1 MVSCLTGERV
11 VFAQVS
17 AEIVRA
23 LAGEHAS
30 LCLSLAMPTHRR
42 VPDKL
47 GDRPAFRHLVESL
60 GLALAKEHHQP
71 EVDRQLEPFR
81 QLEGNAAFW
90 EHTRDGLVVLAA
102 DGMASVFILPVAP
115 RPLALVGR
123 RFHTLP
129 LVRVAAGTDRYDVL
143 TLTSH
148 SARVYEGCRRETAD
162 DTLDPVPLH
171 GFGGSPGIDR
181 DEAVDVEVAEPH
193 RVHRGMGRSGLG
205 YGSVVHG
212 GAGSRQDDV
221 DDDTVIFLR
230 HVDEVVH
237 ERVSR
242 VSGLPLVLA
251 ALPRLAAVFR
261 GLSKNW
267 LLLDEGVARDVHL
280 VPPGD
285 LPALVAP
292 IFAAARERRIVR
304 EIARYAEARDR
315 GLGSGDLSDIARAA
329 VAGRVAVLLVEKD
342 RFEPGLLDR
351 ATGGILPADGPA
363 GGPPVDL
370 SSRGAAPAFDGEDLY
385 GALAETVMLHGGGI
399 LAVDR
404 IAMPTESGVAAI
416 YRYG

>member
-1 MVSCLTGERV
+1 MASCLTGERV
-11 VFAQVS
+11 AFAQVS
-17 AEIVRA
+17 PETLRA
-23 LAGEHAS
+23 LAGDRGS
-30 LCLSLAMPTHRR
+30 PCLSLAMPTHRR
-42 VPDKL
+42 MPAKL
-47 GDRPAFRHLVESL
+47 ADRPAFRHLVESL
-60 GLALAKEHHQP
+60 GLALATEHQRA

-81 QLEGNAAFW
+81 QLQGNAAFW
-90 EHTRDGLVVLAA
+90 EHTRDGLVVLAG
-102 DGMASVFILPVAP
+102 DGAARVFLLPMAP
-115 RPLALVGR
+115 RPFAMVGR

-143 TLTSH
+143 TLTSR

-171 GFGGSPGIDR
+171 GFGGPPGIDR
-181 DEAVDVEVAEPH
+181 GEAVDVEVEEPH
-193 RVHRGMGRSGLG
+193 RVHRGMGGSGLG

-221 DDDTVIFLR
+221 DDDTAIFLR
-230 HVDEVVH
+230 HVDEVVL

-261 GLSKNW
+261 GLSKNR

-280 VPPGD
+280 VPLGD
-285 LPALVAP
+285 LAGLVAP
-292 IFAAARERRIVR
+292 IFAAARERRIAR
-304 EIARYAEARDR
+304 EITRFAEARDR

-351 ATGGILPADGPA
+351 ETGGIVPGNGPA
-363 GGPPVDL
+363 AGPPFDL
-370 SSRGAAPAFDGEDLY
+370 SRRGDAPAFGDEDLC
-385 GALAETVMLHGGGI
+385 GALAETVILHGGGVV
-399 LAVDR
+399 AVDR
-404 IAMPTESGVAAI
+404 PAMPTESGVAAI
-416 YRYG
+416 YRYR